1 MASCVDICCLWSV
14 LSDNPIAHLSMQGI
28 TLSLVCTIYRSHSLK
43 LYGSLMRALRQL
55 KQFGEH
61 ESDNQ
66 HQHQHFIVVGKSAEN
81 SGKYAEHF
89 VHHRIQLNALSSS
102 LSLSLSP
109 SLFYQAISISLPLSH
124 QN

>member
-1 MASCVDICCLWSV
+1 
-14 LSDNPIAHLSMQGI
+14 
-28 TLSLVCTIYRSHSLK
+28 
-43 LYGSLMRALRQL
+43 MRALRQL

-61 ESDNQ
+61 ESDN
-66 HQHQHFIVVGKSAEN
+66 QHQHFIVVGKSAEN

-102 LSLSLSP
+102 LSLSLSL
-109 SLFYQAISISLPLSH
+109 SYLSISISLTLSH

>member
-1 MASCVDICCLWSV
+1 
-14 LSDNPIAHLSMQGI
+14 
-28 TLSLVCTIYRSHSLK
+28 
-43 LYGSLMRALRQL
+43 MRALRQL

-102 LSLSLSP
+102 LSLSPSRTYLS
-109 SLFYQAISISLPLSH
+109 ISISLPLSH